1 MPPQRKP
8 QPWQVVAALWNAKV
22 ARARTSLAHFI
33 ELAVK
38 DDHGVG
44 IKLAPIHMSWI
55 RHLNYCWTRELRCM
69 TLAPFGH
76 GKSSSLL
83 VPLCAYMIGQDPNL
97 RIKIITNDDDSASK
111 RVGAVKRI
119 LESVVYRQV
128 FPDVVSGGA
137 WTGHELYVKRVG
149 HAVDPTVQA
158 RGIFTTG
165 IGGRCILPGTLVY
178 APGGAVPIS
187 DIRPKDR
194 VLTSAGKYEFVS
206 AVSVKD
212 FSGEAVSLG
221 VEGFNRPIEMTP
233 EHQVL
238 TYQNLEFKWVRADS
252 LKKRDYVVLPRMKA
266 CSSHRMYTD
275 PIKMDRAKSVLCN
288 SGTWRLFGY
297 YLGDGWLK
305 DPVGTGK
312 RGSSNSVWFAFNNVK
327 GEDEYVEDLREIASD
342 IGATFTAKPRN
353 SCMEVRVCHPAIAM
367 LCRELGSGWANKRI
381 PYWVERASGFLQR
394 EVLKGLW
401 RADGHEMPTMMGI
414 VGANEALMR
423 QVQMMFFGL
432 GARTCMSLIREPGV
446 VHRLR
451 GKDCVTNGLWGVQSN
466 DCMTREIVGAD
477 RGVRPG
483 REMTRSYFLPDHV
496 LLRIRTVGRRQY
508 SGPVYDLTVPSAGNF
523 ATVGAIVHN
532 CDIEL
537 LDDVVDQKNSM
548 DPIQRRRVLS
558 LLEET
563 WFSRLEPDGNMLA
576 IGTTWH
582 QDDALHHLMHRPRWC
597 TLRQSIS
604 DDCTEVE
611 QTVVG
616 ARDDYPDLLDA
627 AAV

>member
-8 QPWQVVAALWNAKV
+8 QPWQAVAALWNAKV

-165 IGGRCILPGTLVY
+165 IGGR
-178 APGGAVPIS
+178 A
-187 DIRPKDR
+187 
-194 VLTSAGKYEFVS
+194 
-206 AVSVKD
+206 
-212 FSGEAVSLG
+212 
-221 VEGFNRPIEMTP
+221 
-233 EHQVL
+233 
-238 TYQNLEFKWVRADS
+238 
-252 LKKRDYVVLPRMKA
+252 
-266 CSSHRMYTD
+266 
-275 PIKMDRAKSVLCN
+275 
-288 SGTWRLFGY
+288 
-297 YLGDGWLK
+297 
-305 DPVGTGK
+305 
-312 RGSSNSVWFAFNNVK
+312 
-327 GEDEYVEDLREIASD
+327 
-342 IGATFTAKPRN
+342 
-353 SCMEVRVCHPAIAM
+353 
-367 LCRELGSGWANKRI
+367 
-381 PYWVERASGFLQR
+381 
-394 EVLKGLW
+394 
-401 RADGHEMPTMMGI
+401 
-414 VGANEALMR
+414 
-423 QVQMMFFGL
+423 
-432 GARTCMSLIREPGV
+432 
-446 VHRLR
+446 
-451 GKDCVTNGLWGVQSN
+451 
-466 DCMTREIVGAD
+466 
-477 RGVRPG
+477 
-483 REMTRSYFLPDHV
+483 
-496 LLRIRTVGRRQY
+496 
-508 SGPVYDLTVPSAGNF
+508 
-523 ATVGAIVHN
+523 
-532 CDIEL
+532 DIEL